1 MGGGEVSYRVAVIGG
16 SGYIGG
22 AIAKELSGE
31 YDVWIVDLV
40 EPWWDF
46 RDYRASF
53 VKCDIRV
60 FERVLE
66 CLKNVDLVVHTA
78 IVQIPRIN
86 EERRL
91 GYEVNVLGTQNV
103 CEAVYRS
110 PRAKGLILTGSW
122 HVFGESGLEGVLD
135 EGFGYRPDRVEDRA
149 RLYALSKVIQEAV
162 VRYYDE
168 MGGEKVF
175 GVVRLGT
182 VLGEGMP
189 KGTAASIFIEK
200 GLRGEPL
207 TPFKHSM
214 YRPMLYVDV
223 NDVAKA
229 FRIYARR
236 ILDGEVDK
244 SGGSLR
250 RVLNLM
256 YPEPVTVLELAEM
269 VRDVVAELTGGRVV
283 PRIEVVDQGLPSLFD
298 PDAKRRFKV
307 DVSRTLS
314 FLGLDR
320 LTSPR
325 ESIERI
331 AKWKLNLTQ

>member
-1 MGGGEVSYRVAVIGG
+1 MRGKIAIVGG
-16 SGYIGG
+16 SGYIGS
-22 AIAKELSGE
+22 AVARELSRDFSVRVVDIVEPSWDYEG
-31 YDVWIVDLV
+31 YDV
-40 EPWWDF
+40 E
-46 RDYRASF
+46 F
-53 VKCDIRV
+53 VRCDVRV
-60 FERVLE
+60 LNRVLE
-66 CLKNVDLVVHTA
+66 CLKDVDLVVHTA

-91 GYEVNVLGTQNV
+91 GYEVNVLGAQNV

-149 RLYALSKVIQEAV
+149 RLYALSKVIQEGI

-168 MGGEKVF
+168 MSGEKVF

-189 KGTAASIFIEK
+189 RGTAASIFIEK

-229 FRIYARR
+229 FGIYARK
-236 ILDGEVDK
+236 ILNGEVDK

-256 YPEPVTVLELAEM
+256 YPEPVTILELAEM

-298 PDAKRRFKV
+298 LDAKRRFRV
-307 DVSRTLS
+307 DVSKTLS

-331 AKWKLNLTQ
+331 VKWKLSSAN

>member
-1 MGGGEVSYRVAVIGG
+1 VLLPVRNRIAVVGG
-16 SGYIGG
+16 SGYVGG
-22 AIAKELSGE
+22 AIVRELSKE
-31 YDVWIVDLV
+31 FDMKIVDIDK
-40 EPWWDF
+40 PMWNF
-46 RDYRASF
+46 KDYNIEF
-53 VKCDIRV
+53 NKCDTKV
-60 FERVLE
+60 FDSVFE
-66 CLKNVDLVVHTA
+66 CLKDVDLVVHTA

-91 GYEVNVLGTQNV
+91 GYKVNVLGTQNV

-168 MGGEKVF
+168 MSGEKVF

-189 KGTAASIFIEK
+189 KGTAASIFIER

-229 FRIYARR
+229 FGIYARK
-236 ILDGEVDK
+236 ILNGEVDK

-298 PDAKRRFKV
+298 PDAKRRFRV
-307 DVSRTLS
+307 DVSKTLS

-331 AKWKLNLTQ
+331 VRWKLSSAS

>member
-1 MGGGEVSYRVAVIGG
+1 MERIMTTEIGVVGGG
-16 SGYIGG
+16 GYVGG
-22 AIAKELSGE
+22 AIAQELSRDFG
-31 YDVWIVDLV
+31 VRIVDVKEPLWNYKDYNV
-40 EPWWDF
+40 E
-46 RDYRASF
+46 F

-60 FERVLE
+60 FDRVLE
-66 CLKNVDLVVHTA
+66 CLGDVDLVVHTA

-86 EERRL
+86 DERRL
-91 GYEVNVLGTQNV
+91 GYEVNVLGVQNV

-110 PRAKGLILTGSW
+110 PRARGLLLTSSW
-122 HVFGESGLEGVLD
+122 HIYGESGLSGDLD
-135 EGFGYRPDRVEDRA
+135 EGFGYRPDRVEERA
-149 RLYALSKVIQEAV
+149 RLYALSKVIQEGV
-162 VRYYDE
+162 VRFYDE
-168 MGGEKVF
+168 MGGKVY
-175 GVVRLGT
+175 GALRLGT

-189 KGTAASIFIEK
+189 KGTAANIFIER

-229 FRIYARR
+229 FRIYARK
-236 ILDGEVDK
+236 ILNSEVDK

-256 YPEPVTVLELAEM
+256 YPEPVTILELAEM
-269 VRDVVAELTGGRVV
+269 VRDVVAELTGSGVV

-298 PDAKRRFKV
+298 PDAKRRFRV

-331 AKWKLNLTQ
+331 VRWKLSSAS

>member
-1 MGGGEVSYRVAVIGG
+1 MSEVIAVVGG

-22 AIAKELSGE
+22 AIARELSRE
-31 YDVWIVDLV
+31 FSVKIVDV
-40 EPWWDF
+40 SEPGWNL
-46 RDYRASF
+46 RDYPVSF
-53 VKCDIRV
+53 AKCDIRA
-60 FERVLE
+60 FNDVLE
-66 CLKNVDLVVHTA
+66 CLKDVDLVVHTA

-110 PRAKGLILTGSW
+110 PCARGLVLTGSW

-149 RLYALSKVIQEAV
+149 RLYALSKVIQEAI

-168 MGGEKVF
+168 MSDKVF

-189 KGTAASIFIEK
+189 KGTAANIFIEK

-223 NDVAKA
+223 NDAVKA
-229 FRIYARR
+229 FKVYVKKV
-236 ILDGEVDK
+236 LDGEVSK
-244 SGGSLR
+244 SGSSLH

-256 YPEPVTVLELAEM
+256 YPEPVTILELAEI
-269 VRDVVAELTGGRVV
+269 VRDVIAELTGGAVV
-283 PRIEVVDQGLPSLFD
+283 PRIEVVDQGLPSLFA

-307 DVSRTLS
+307 DVSKTLS

-331 AKWKLNLTQ
+331 VRWKLGSAR

>member
-1 MGGGEVSYRVAVIGG
+1 MSEVIAVVGG

-22 AIAKELSGE
+22 AIARELSRE
-31 YDVWIVDLV
+31 FSVKIVDV
-40 EPWWDF
+40 NEPGWNL
-46 RDYRASF
+46 RDYPVSF
-53 VKCDIRV
+53 AKCDIRA
-60 FERVLE
+60 FNDVLE
-66 CLKNVDLVVHTA
+66 CLEDVDLVVHTA

-110 PRAKGLILTGSW
+110 PCARGLVLTGSW

-149 RLYALSKVIQEAV
+149 RLYALSKVIQEAI

-168 MGGEKVF
+168 MSDKVF

-200 GLRGEPL
+200 GLRGEPI

-223 NDVAKA
+223 NDAVKA
-229 FRIYARR
+229 FKVYVKKV
-236 ILDGEVDK
+236 LDGEVSK
-244 SGGSLR
+244 SGSSLH

-256 YPEPVTVLELAEM
+256 YPEPVTVLELAEI
-269 VRDVVAELTGGRVV
+269 VRDVIAELTGGAVV
-283 PRIEVVDQGLPSLFD
+283 PRIEVVDQGLPSLFA

-307 DVSRTLS
+307 DVSKTLS

-331 AKWKLNLTQ
+331 VRWKLGSVR